1 MESAKQVIVDH
12 FGGPDVL
19 KVVDAVIPS
28 PGHGQLLVRVEAA
41 GVLYGDIMRR
51 TDRYL
56 TPTSLPYAP
65 GTEVAGTVAAMG
77 PGVSTA
83 AVGDRVLC
91 RVASHG
97 YSQYTLADATSALA
111 LPDSIEFGEAT
122 GLLAQGLTA
131 YLLTHDAANLN
142 GKSVF
147 IEAASGG
154 VGMQMV
160 QMARAQGATFI
171 AGSAS
176 SEEKRELARRNGVD
190 LMVSS
195 VTPGWSHEVLEATH
209 GLGPDVAYESS
220 GAMFSELLK
229 CLAPFGT
236 LVKFGRG
243 VNENQTFDP
252 SHLLGKNQSLRG
264 FYLPGYF
271 DQAHLPMINAA
282 SHALIDS
289 VLRGELKVRVGHRF
303 ALNEAAL
310 AHHAIEGRLTTG
322 KVVLEPWRLAE

>member
-1 MESAKQVIVDH
+1 MESAKQVIVDR

-19 KVVDAVIPS
+19 KVIDVVIPS
-28 PGHGQLLVRVEAA
+28 PGLGQILVRVEAA

-51 TDRYL
+51 TDKYI
-56 TPTSLPYAP
+56 TPTPLPYAP
-65 GTEVAGTVAAMG
+65 GTEVAGTVAALG
-77 PGVSTA
+77 QGVSTLGK
-83 AVGDRVLC
+83 GDRVLC

-97 YSQYTLADATSALA
+97 YSQYTLAEAASAIA
-111 LPDSIEFGEAT
+111 LPESIEFGDAT
-122 GLLAQGLTA
+122 ALLAQGLTA
-131 YLLTHDAANLN
+131 YLLTHDAANLS

-160 QMARAQGATFI
+160 QMARTRGAIFI
-171 AGSAS
+171 VGSAS
-176 SEEKRELARRNGVD
+176 SQEKRDLALHNGVD

-195 VTPGWSHEVLEATH
+195 VTPGWSQEVLDATDGE
-209 GLGPDVAYESS
+209 GLDIAYESS
-220 GAMFSELLK
+220 GAMFTELLK
-229 CLAPFGT
+229 CLGPFGT

-243 VNENQTFDP
+243 VDESLTLDP
-252 SHLLGKNQSLRG
+252 SNLLGKNQALRG

-271 DQAHLPMINAA
+271 DKIHLPLINKA
-282 SHALIDS
+282 SLALVGS

-310 AHHAIEGRLTTG
+310 AHRAIEARLTTG
-322 KVVLEPWRLAE
+322 KVVLEPWKVSE

>member
-1 MESAKQVIVDH
+1 LVSAKQVTVDC

-19 KVVDAVIPS
+19 KVVDVVIPT
-28 PGHGQLLVRVEAA
+28 PGPGQILVRVEAA

-65 GTEVAGTVAAMG
+65 GTEVAGTVAALG
-77 PGVSTA
+77 PGVPTVA
-83 AVGDRVLC
+83 IGDRVLC
-91 RVASHG
+91 RVPSSG
-97 YSQYTLADATSALA
+97 YSQYALADAASAIA

-154 VGMQMV
+154 VGTQMV

-171 AGSAS
+171 VGSAS
-176 SEEKRELARRNGVD
+176 TEEKRELGRRNGVD
-190 LMVSS
+190 VMVSS
-195 VTPGWSHEVLEATH
+195 VTPGWSHEVFEATGAR
-209 GLGPDVAYESS
+209 GLDVAYEAS
-220 GAMFSELLK
+220 GAMFVELLK

-243 VNENQTFDP
+243 VNENQTLDP

-271 DQAHLPMINAA
+271 DAAHLPLINAA
-282 SHALIDS
+282 SQALVNA
-289 VLRGELKVRVGHRF
+289 VLRGELKVHVRHRF
-303 ALNEAAL
+303 TLDEAAL

-322 KVVLEPWRLAE
+322 KVVLEPWRVAG